1 MSGRALRVL
10 EFDTVL
16 EHVAGF
22 AATDAGREAVRRLT
36 PAADPEVVRARLA
49 ATAEVVRFLAAR
61 PDWFFPDLPDPAPA
75 LERLAVEGSVLDPG
89 ELHRLAALLAAA
101 RSLAGSL
108 AAEPREEVPALDA
121 LAAGL
126 AEEPALQA
134 SLDPAVD
141 REGRVLDTA
150 SRELGRIR
158 GSLAGAHNRLVAH
171 LESVLEGVSEA
182 HRVPSASVTIR
193 EGRYVIP
200 IRREGKRALGG
211 CVHDESA
218 TGATVFVEPP
228 SAVAMMNRIRE
239 LRRAEGREVQRVLRE
254 LTRQCRAVAQPM
266 TRSFDALVEM
276 DRRVALARAARGWD
290 GAVPEVADWPTEGR
304 PRKPVPTFSG
314 SPSPGRPRTHSP
326 TLAELPSP
334 GRPRTH
340 SPDSAERPPPG
351 RPQPLLSI
359 RGGRHPLL
367 VAAGAVPVPFDMTL
381 NPDEGVVVVTGPNA
395 GGKTV
400 FLKSVGLASVLAQS
414 GAIPP
419 VAPGTRLPV
428 FDSFFADVGD
438 QQSIADSLS
447 TFSAHLR
454 NLKETLE
461 GAGPRS
467 LVLVDEPGTGTDPK
481 EGEAL
486 GRALVETLA
495 ELGCTAVVTSH
506 MGALKQLAA
515 PGNRIVNASLE
526 FDPDRLMPTYRFA
539 KGKPGRSYGLSIA
552 RGMGFPAPVLDRA
565 ERYRD
570 QAEARLDDL
579 LASLEEKERR
589 AARLA
594 GDAERDRARSSA
606 LRTNLEAEAA
616 KLRERERAHAKSSRA
631 EARKMLL
638 EARREVE
645 EAIAEMEA
653 QLREGARLKEAARNA
668 RRRVEEAA
676 RTLDASQDREV
687 ARRRPGDAPGFP
699 DAALLAPGA
708 QVRFAGSG
716 ATGVL
721 VAVENGRAVVEV
733 GGVRMR
739 VASRLLSAVPR

>member
-10 EFDTVL
+10 ELDTVL

-22 AATDAGREAVRRLT
+22 AATDAGREAVRRLA

-101 RSLAGSL
+101 RSLARSL
-108 AAEPREEVPALDA
+108 AAEPRDQAPALDA

-134 SLDPAVD
+134 SLDRAVD

-218 TGATVFVEPP
+218 AGATVFVEPP

-266 TRSFDALVEM
+266 TGSFDALVEM
-276 DRRVALARAARGWD
+276 DRRVALARAARDWD
-290 GAVPEVADWPTEGR
+290 GAVPEVADWPAKGR
-304 PRKPVPTFSG
+304 PRKP
-314 SPSPGRPRTHSP
+314 SP
-326 TLAELPSP
+326 TLSGAPPP
-334 GRPRTH
+334 GRSPAH
-340 SPDSAERPPPG
+340 SPDSVEPPPPG
-351 RPQPLLSI
+351 RSQPLLSI

-367 VAAGAVPVPFDMTL
+367 VAAGAASVPFDMAL

-539 KGKPGRSYGLSIA
+539 KGRPGRSYGLSIA

-594 GDAERDRARSSA
+594 GAAERDRARSSA
-606 LRTNLEAEAA
+606 LRTDLEAEAA

-676 RTLDASQDREV
+676 RTLDASQDREPGR
-687 ARRRPGDAPGFP
+687 RRRPEDAPGFP

>member
-22 AATDAGREAVRRLT
+22 AATDAGREAVRRLA

-101 RSLAGSL
+101 RSLARSL
-108 AAEPREEVPALDA
+108 AAEPRDEAPALDA

-134 SLDPAVD
+134 SLDRAVD

-171 LESVLEGVSEA
+171 LEAVLEGVSEA

-266 TRSFDALVEM
+266 TGSFDALVEM
-276 DRRVALARAARGWD
+276 DRRVALARAARDWD
-290 GAVPEVADWPTEGR
+290 GAVPEVAEWPTKGR
-304 PRKPVPTFSG
+304 PRKP
-314 SPSPGRPRTHSP
+314 SP
-326 TLAELPSP
+326 TLSGAPPP
-334 GRPRTH
+334 GRSPAH
-340 SPDSAERPPPG
+340 SPDSVEPPPPS

-367 VAAGAVPVPFDMTL
+367 VAAGAASVPFDMAL

-539 KGKPGRSYGLSIA
+539 KGRPGRSYGLSIA

-606 LRTNLEAEAA
+606 LRTDLEAEAA

-676 RTLDASQDREV
+676 RTLDASQDREPGR
-687 ARRRPGDAPGFP
+687 RRRPEDAPGFP

>member
-22 AATDAGREAVRRLT
+22 AATDAGREAVRRLA

-101 RSLAGSL
+101 RSLARSL
-108 AAEPREEVPALDA
+108 AAEPRDEAPALDA

-134 SLDPAVD
+134 SLDRAVD

-193 EGRYVIP
+193 ERRYVIP

-266 TRSFDALVEM
+266 TGSFDALVEM

-290 GAVPEVADWPTEGR
+290 GAVPEVADWPTKGR
-304 PRKPVPTFSG
+304 PRKP
-314 SPSPGRPRTHSP
+314 SP
-326 TLAELPSP
+326 TLSGAPPP
-334 GRPRTH
+334 GRSPAH
-340 SPDSAERPPPG
+340 SPDSVEPPPPS

-367 VAAGAVPVPFDMTL
+367 VAAGAAPVPFDMAL

-539 KGKPGRSYGLSIA
+539 KGRPGRSYGLSIA

-606 LRTNLEAEAA
+606 LRTDLEAEAA

-676 RTLDASQDREV
+676 RTLDASQDREPGR
-687 ARRRPGDAPGFP
+687 RRRPEDAPGFP

>member
-1 MSGRALRVL
+1 MSRRALRVL
-10 EFDTVL
+10 ELDKVL

-22 AATDAGREAVRRLT
+22 AATDGGREAVRRLA
-36 PAADPEVVRARLA
+36 PAADPDVVRARLA
-49 ATAEVVRFLAAR
+49 ATAEVVRFLAVR
-61 PDWFFPDLPDPAPA
+61 PDWSFPELPDPAPA

-89 ELHRLAALLAAA
+89 ELHRLAALLAAG
-101 RSLAGSL
+101 RSLARSL
-108 AAEPREEVPALDA
+108 AAEPREEAPALDA

-134 SLDPAVD
+134 ALDRAVD
-141 REGRVLDTA
+141 REGRVLDAA

-158 GSLAGAHNRLVAH
+158 GSLAGAHNRLVSH

-182 HRVPSASVTIR
+182 HRVPRASVTIR

-200 IRREGKRALGG
+200 VRREGKRTLGG
-211 CVHDESA
+211 HVHDESA
-218 TGATVFVEPP
+218 TGATVYVEPP

-239 LRRAEGREVQRVLRE
+239 LRRAESREVQRILRE
-254 LTRQCRAVAQPM
+254 LTERCRAVAQSM
-266 TRSFDALVEM
+266 TRSFEALVEM
-276 DRRVALARAARGWD
+276 DRRVALGRAARGWD
-290 GAVPEVADWPTEGR
+290 GAVPEVADWPAAGR
-304 PRKPVPTFSG
+304 RNHPR
-314 SPSPGRPRTHSP
+314 
-326 TLAELPSP
+326 
-334 GRPRTH
+334 
-340 SPDSAERPPPG
+340 
-351 RPQPLLSI
+351 PLFAI

-367 VAAGAVPVPFDMTL
+367 VAAGASPVPFDVSL
-381 NPDEGVVVVTGPNA
+381 DPDEAVVVVTGPNA

-400 FLKSVGLASVLAQS
+400 FLKAVGLTAALAQS

-495 ELGCTAVVTSH
+495 EAGCTAVVTSH
-506 MGALKQLAA
+506 MGALKRLAA
-515 PGNRIVNASLE
+515 PGNGIVNASLE
-526 FDPDRLMPTYRFA
+526 FDPDRLAPTYRFA
-539 KGKPGRSYGLSIA
+539 TGRPGRSYGLSIA
-552 RGMGFPAPVLDRA
+552 RGMGFPASVLDRA
-565 ERYRD
+565 EEYRD
-570 QAEARLDDL
+570 QAEARVDEL

-594 GDAERDRARSSA
+594 DAAEREQARSSA
-606 LRTNLEAEAA
+606 LRTELEADTA
-616 KLRERERAHAKSSRA
+616 KLRERERAHAETSRA
-631 EARKMLL
+631 EARRMLL
-638 EARREVE
+638 AARSEVDA
-645 EAIAEMEA
+645 AIADLEE
-653 QLREGARLKEAARNA
+653 QVREGARLEEAARSA

-676 RTLDASQDREV
+676 RELDAGEGRE
-687 ARRRPGDAPGFP
+687 AGRNRNRPRDATGLPS
-699 DAALLAPGA
+699 DSASLAPGA
-708 QVRFAGSG
+708 QVRFEGSG
-716 ATGVL
+716 ATGLL
-721 VAVENGRAVVEV
+721 VALENGRAVVEV

-739 VASRLLSAVPR
+739 VASRRLSAVPR

>member
-1 MSGRALRVL
+1 MSRRALRVL
-10 EFDTVL
+10 EFDKVL

-22 AATDAGREAVRRLT
+22 AATDGGREAVRRT
-36 PAADPEVVRARLA
+36 APVADPDVVRTRLA
-49 ATAEVVRFLAAR
+49 ATAEVVRFLTAR

-89 ELHRLAALLAAA
+89 ELHRLALLLAAG
-101 RSLAGSL
+101 RSLARSL
-108 AAEPREEVPALDA
+108 AAEPREDAPALDA

-126 AEEPALQA
+126 AEEPALQVA
-134 SLDPAVD
+134 LDRAVD
-141 REGRVLDTA
+141 REGRVLDAA

-158 GSLAGAHNRLVAH
+158 GSLAGAHNRLVSH
-171 LESVLEGVSEA
+171 LESVLEGVGEA
-182 HRVPSASVTIR
+182 HRVPRASVTIR

-200 IRREGKRALGG
+200 VRREGKRALGG
-211 CVHDESA
+211 HVHDESA
-218 TGATVFVEPP
+218 TGATVYVEPP

-239 LRRAEGREVQRVLRE
+239 LRRAESREVQRVLRE
-254 LTRQCRAVAQPM
+254 LTDRCRAVAQPM

-276 DRRVALARAARGWD
+276 DRRVALGRAARGWD
-290 GAVPEVADWPTEGR
+290 GAVPEVADWPAARRRNG
-304 PRKPVPTFSG
+304 P
-314 SPSPGRPRTHSP
+314 SPSRPAP
-326 TLAELPSP
+326 TPE
-334 GRPRTH
+334 
-340 SPDSAERPPPG
+340 
-351 RPQPLLSI
+351 RPQPLFAI

-367 VAAGAVPVPFDMTL
+367 VAAGASPVPFDVSL
-381 NPDEGVVVVTGPNA
+381 DPDEAVVVVTGPNA

-400 FLKSVGLASVLAQS
+400 FLKSVGLTAALAQS

-461 GAGPRS
+461 DAGPRS

-495 ELGCTAVVTSH
+495 EAGCTAVVTSH
-506 MGALKQLAA
+506 MGALKRLAA

-526 FDPDRLMPTYRFA
+526 FDPHRLAPTYRFA
-539 KGKPGRSYGLSIA
+539 KGRPGRSYGLSIA
-552 RGMGFPAPVLDRA
+552 RGMGFPASVLDRA
-565 ERYRD
+565 EEYRD
-570 QAEARLDDL
+570 QAEARVDEL

-594 GDAERDRARSSA
+594 DVAEREQARSSA
-606 LRTNLEAEAA
+606 LRTELEAKAA
-616 KLRERERAHAKSSRA
+616 KLGERERAHAETSRA
-631 EARKMLL
+631 EARRMLL
-638 EARREVE
+638 AARSEVDA
-645 EAIAEMEA
+645 AIADLEE
-653 QLREGARLKEAARNA
+653 QVREGARLEEAARSA

-676 RTLDASQDREV
+676 RELDAGESRE
-687 ARRRPGDAPGFP
+687 AGRNRHRPRDATGLPN
-699 DAALLAPGA
+699 DSASLAPGA
-708 QVRFAGSG
+708 QVRFEGSG
-716 ATGVL
+716 ATGLL
-721 VAVENGRAVVEV
+721 VALENGRAVVEV

-739 VASRLLSAVPR
+739 VASQLLSAVPR